1 MRYVIIVAAA
11 MQLLPS
17 GLSAQNAQR
26 GEAHRRSDCRYAE
39 QVIVSG
45 QPDHQLDWA
54 LEQLSSCPDNG
65 PVVAGDLWRN
75 APSDTAGVA
84 RIRWVTHELRD
95 QRLVDV
101 LFEVAG
107 DAARARVT
115 RKTAM
120 LQLLTYA
127 EPRDAT
133 LLSHLEPSDDYV
145 WVAASLSHPVQH
157 LDGAVPLGPTF
168 RTDLRSFFRRVEQG
182 DPDPSVRH
190 GGGVLADVLDR
201 GAGG

>member
-1 MRYVIIVAAA
+1 MRYLIVLAAA
-11 MQLLPS
+11 VPLLPS
-17 GLSAQNAQR
+17 GLAAQNTQS
-26 GEAHRRSDCRYAE
+26 GEAHRRTDCRYAE

-45 QPDHQLDWA
+45 QPGHQLDWA

-101 LFEVAG
+101 LFEVAR
-107 DAARARVT
+107 DAARARVI

-133 LLSHLEPSDDYV
+133 FLSQLEPSDDYT
-145 WVAASLSHPVQH
+145 WAAATLSHPVQH
-157 LDGAVPLGPTF
+157 LDGAVPLRPTF
-168 RTDLRSFFRRVEQG
+168 RSDLLGFFRAVEQS
-182 DPDPSVRH
+182 DPDPSVRYA
-190 GGGVLADVLDR
+190 GRVLAEVLDR
-201 GAGG
+201 SDGG